1 MARTHPIIPRLTVVT
16 PSLNQVDYLERTLS
30 SVLDQDYAELEY
42 IVVDGGSTDGS
53 VDLLRRYS
61 DRLAHWVSQP
71 DRGQAHALNKGIAR
85 ATGDVVAYIN
95 SDDYY
100 LPDTFAT
107 VMPMFAN
114 PSVHWVAGACRFE
127 YADGEVETVWQPARP
142 TGRRHHW
149 ILARW
154 SVPQAASFWRRD
166 VFKRFGGFRE
176 DMHYVFDTEFMLRV
190 ALGGVLP
197 EIVERE
203 LAVRFLHEQA
213 KSADRT
219 RFGLEARRL
228 YRLHGRLLS
237 PSERVRLGVLRW
249 ASRPAHLAWAAL
261 NRLGFVAAP
270 SEQR

>member
-1 MARTHPIIPRLTVVT
+1 MPTPRLTVVT
-16 PSLNQVDYLERTLS
+16 PSLNQAGYLERTLR
-30 SVLDQDYAELEY
+30 SVLDQSYPELEY

-53 VDLLRRYS
+53 VDILRRYS
-61 DRLAHWVSQP
+61 DRLAYWVSEP

-107 VMPMFAN
+107 AMPLFED
-114 PSVHWVAGACRFE
+114 PEVSWVTGACRFE
-127 YADGEVETVWQPARP
+127 FPSGATETVWHPKRP
-142 TGRRHHW
+142 VGRRHHW
-149 ILARW
+149 ILTRW

-166 VFKRFGGFRE
+166 VFERFGGFRE

-197 EIVERE
+197 HIVDRE
-203 LAVRFLHEQA
+203 LAVRFLHEEA
-213 KSADRT
+213 KSADRA
-219 RFGLEARRL
+219 RFELEARRL
-228 YRLHGRLLS
+228 YRLHARLLS
-237 PSERVRLGVLRW
+237 PPERVRLGVLRW
-249 ASRPAHLAWAAL
+249 AGRPAHLVWAAL

-270 SEQR
+270 SEHR